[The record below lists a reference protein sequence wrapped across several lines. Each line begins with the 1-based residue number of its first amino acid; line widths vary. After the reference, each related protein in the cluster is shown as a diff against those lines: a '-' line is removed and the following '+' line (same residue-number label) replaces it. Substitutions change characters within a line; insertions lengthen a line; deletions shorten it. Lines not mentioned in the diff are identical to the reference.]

1 MANRTDYIMLV
12 LACADACKALY
23 QGMNGKLEDLDQS
36 VRGGIEQLTTW
47 VKPDTLSL
55 ESSPAMLSITG
66 LWRKFGQKSPRTS
79 PGLPTR

>member
-36 VRGGIEQLTTW
+36 LCRGIEQLMTW
-47 VKPDTLSL
+47 VKPDTVSS
-55 ESSPAMLSITG
+55 ESSPATLSITG
-66 LWRKFGQKSPRTS
+66 LWWKFRQKSLRTS